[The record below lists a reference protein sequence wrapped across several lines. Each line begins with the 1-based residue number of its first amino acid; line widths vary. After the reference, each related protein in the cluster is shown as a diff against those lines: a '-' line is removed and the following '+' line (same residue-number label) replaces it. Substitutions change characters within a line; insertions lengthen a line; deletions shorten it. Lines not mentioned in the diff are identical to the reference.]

1 MALVGPSCL
10 RIGDWVESVLFFG
23 YPMLLSTV
31 IIVLEVVGVI
41 GGISLIRCK
50 ALVGVEKVWM
60 GGMRLDP

>member
-10 RIGDWVESVLFFG
+10 RIGDWVEFFG

-41 GGISLIRCK
+41 GGISLIGCK